1 MIKKLFG
8 WLFNPWLLLALG
20 LLALSLVIWIVGP
33 LVSIGTLRP
42 LVGAGARWG
51 LIAAIVLLV
60 VLRKAWQMW
69 RARATNE
76 RVVDKLLTP
85 VPGDGASSALDAE
98 VKVLG
103 ERFATALQTLRRA
116 KFDQGGGS
124 VLSGWWSGLTSRAG
138 KRYLYELPWYVIIG
152 APGSGKTQ
160 ALLNSGLKFPLA
172 GTLGGEQAVRGV
184 GGTRNCDW
192 WFTDQAVLIDT
203 AGRYTTQDSD
213 QARDSR
219 AWEGFLGLLKQTRP
233 RQPING
239 VLLTVSVTDLLTRG
253 PAERAQHAETVRKRL
268 QELHAQLG
276 IRFPIYLLVT
286 KCDLLAGFMD
296 TLGDVDKEV
305 RASPWGMTFRL
316 DSNQGTDPSAF
327 GAEFD
332 ALEKRLT
339 DGLIDRLQREP
350 DPARRA
356 RIYGFPQQFEALRG
370 LLKEH
375 IEQVFQASQ
384 FEARPLLRGVYFIS
398 GTQEGTPI
406 DRMLGRIARN
416 FGLERTVVPPNQA
429 SGRSYFLSRLMTEV
443 VFAESALAGTDLK
456 WERRR
461 GWLAVAGYALIV
473 AGTVATLSAW
483 GVSYLNNQRYVAK
496 VGASSEEVRK
506 LIQSTPNRVSPD
518 LLVLLPAL
526 EATRDL
532 ARAGIGDHV
541 PLSHGFGLY
550 QGRKLDAASQQA
562 YRRMLIDAVL
572 PRIAL
577 GIEDQLR
584 NGLDNPELQYEA
596 LKAYVM
602 LYDPARFDAAALKL
616 YVLADW
622 EVHLPRSVTAGQR
635 AALESHLDALLAEGQ
650 AVSPLP
656 EDKALMAQTR
666 ARLVATPLTERVY
679 RRLKRQG
686 VGAEFPDFTVAA
698 AAGPGAALVFTRA
711 SGKPLN
717 QGVPGLFTRD
727 GYQKGFQREVERV
740 SRQLADEEG
749 WVLGSVD
756 TARQNSLRELDVQ
769 KQLADE
775 VRRLYLT
782 DYARTWEE
790 FIADVKMLPTANLA
804 QAVQMSRVLS
814 APDNPLVPLLR
825 AMSKETTLVPGTPES
840 AAGRA
845 EASARDALQRSRAEL
860 MRLLGST
867 PGAAPLAPG
876 AAIESLVDDRF
887 AALRQLVSAP
897 EGGKGAAPIDQT
909 VGLIGEVYTLLNAAD
924 TAVKGGNVPPPSEV
938 PNKVKAEAG
947 RLPEPV
953 RSLLNTLSVSGTK
966 AALDITRGNLGNALQ
981 AEVGDF
987 CRQAVSGRY
996 PFDRNATREVT
1007 QEDFARLFAPGGLF
1021 DAFFQKNLVA
1031 FVNTST
1037 KPWTFKKIDGA
1048 SMGADSAT
1056 LAPFQNAA
1064 VIRDTFFR
1072 AGGATPGLR
1081 LDFKPLEMDATI
1093 TQFTLDVDGQLV
1105 KYAHGPQIPASI
1117 QWPGPGGRGQVR
1129 VSLLPVSAS
1138 GGVSG
1143 LVNEGPWAL
1152 FRLFDRQQLEPAGAP
1167 ERFKATLSVDGRK
1180 AVFLVTASSVR
1191 NPFRLH
1197 ELEAFSCP
1205 GRL

>member
-1 MIKKLFG
+1 MIRKVFG
-8 WLFNPWLLLALG
+8 LIFNPWLLLALG
-20 LLALSLVIWIVGP
+20 LAALSLVIWIVGP
-33 LVSIGTLRP
+33 LVSIGALRP
-42 LVGAGARWG
+42 LAGAGARWG
-51 LIAAIVLLV
+51 LILAIVLGV
-60 VLRKAWQMW
+60 ALRKLWQSW
-69 RARATNE
+69 RARSTNE
-76 RVVDKLLTP
+76 RVVEKLMAP
-85 VPGDGASSALDAE
+85 VSGDGTASADAE
-98 VKVLG
+98 LKTLG

-116 KFDQGGGS
+116 KFDQGGTG
-124 VLSGWWSGLTSRAG
+124 LAGWWSGLSSRAG
-138 KRYLYELPWYVIIG
+138 RRYLYELPWYVIIG
-152 APGSGKTQ
+152 APGSGKTT
-160 ALLNSGLKFPLA
+160 ALVNSGLKFPLA
-172 GTLGGEQAVRGV
+172 EALGEQAVRGV

-213 QARDSR
+213 KARDSK
-219 AWEGFLGLLKQTRP
+219 AWEGFLELLKQTRP
-233 RQPING
+233 RQPLNG
-239 VLLTVSVTDLLTRG
+239 VLLTVSVTDLLTRSA
-253 PAERAQHAETVRKRL
+253 AERAEHSATVRLRL
-268 QELHAQLG
+268 QELHRHLG
-276 IRFPIYLLVT
+276 IRFPVYLLVT
-286 KCDLLAGFMD
+286 KCDLLAGFME
-296 TLGDVDKEV
+296 TLGDVDKDV
-305 RASPWGMTFRL
+305 RATPWGMTFRL
-316 DSNQGTDPSAF
+316 DGQQNTDLAAF
-327 GAEFD
+327 GPEFD

-339 DGLIDRLQREP
+339 DGLVDRLQRES

-356 RIYGFPQQFEALRG
+356 RIYGFPQQFEALRS

-375 IEQVFQASQ
+375 IEQVFQPSQ

-416 FGLERTVVPPNQA
+416 FGLERTVLPPNQA
-429 SGRSYFLSRLMTEV
+429 SGRSYFLTRLMTEV

-461 GWLAVAGYALIV
+461 GWLAVAGYALIAV
-473 AGTVATLSAW
+473 GTVLTLAAW
-483 GVSYLNNQRYVAK
+483 GVSHTKNQRYVAK
-496 VGASSEEVRK
+496 VGASVEEVRK
-506 LIQSTPNRVSPD
+506 LLQSTPNRAAPD

-532 ARAGIGDHV
+532 ARAGIGDSV

-572 PRIAL
+572 PRLAL
-577 GIEDQLR
+577 GLEDQLR

-602 LYDPARFDAAALKL
+602 LYDPTRFDAAALKL

-622 EVHLPRSVTAGQR
+622 EIRLPRSVTAEQR

-666 ARLVATPLTERVY
+666 ARLVSTPLTERVY

-686 VGAEFPDFTVAA
+686 VGTEFPDFTVANV
-698 AAGPGAALVFTRA
+698 AGPGAALVFIRA
-711 SGKPLN
+711 SGLPLN

-740 SRQLADEEG
+740 SKQLADEEG
-749 WVLGSVD
+749 WVLGIAD
-756 TARQNSLRELDVQ
+756 TARRDSLRDLDVQ

-775 VRRLYLT
+775 VRRLYLA
-782 DYARTWEE
+782 DYVRVWED
-790 FIADVKMLPTANLA
+790 FIADVKMLPTSNLA

-814 APDNPLVPLLR
+814 APDNPMVPLLR
-825 AMSKETTLVPGTPES
+825 AMSKETTLV
-840 AAGRA
+840 AAPASDAVDKA
-845 EASARDALQRSRAEL
+845 ETSARDALQRSRSEL
-860 MRLLGST
+860 MRLLGSPAGAPALP
-867 PGAAPLAPG
+867 PGAS
-876 AAIESLVDDRF
+876 IESLVDDRF
-887 AALRQLVSAP
+887 TALRQLVTAP
-897 EGGKGAAPIDQT
+897 EGKGPAPIDQT

-938 PNKVKAEAG
+938 PNKVKAEAA

-966 AALDITRGNLGNALQ
+966 AALEITRGNLGNALQ

-987 CRQAVSGRY
+987 CRQALAGRY
-996 PFDRNATREVT
+996 PFERNATREAT

-1021 DAFFQKNLVA
+1021 DAFFQKNLAA

-1037 KPWTFKKIDGA
+1037 RPWSFKKIDGA

-1056 LAPFQNAA
+1056 LAQFQNAA

-1081 LDFKPLEMDATI
+1081 LDFKPMEMDATI

-1117 QWPGPGGRGQVR
+1117 QWPGPRGSGQVR
-1129 VSLLPVSAS
+1129 VSLLPVST
-1138 GGVSG
+1138 GGGASG

-1152 FRLFDRQQLEPAGAP
+1152 FRLFDRQQMEPAGAP
-1167 ERFKATLSVDGRK
+1167 ERFKATFSVEGRK

-1191 NPFRLH
+1191 NPFRLR